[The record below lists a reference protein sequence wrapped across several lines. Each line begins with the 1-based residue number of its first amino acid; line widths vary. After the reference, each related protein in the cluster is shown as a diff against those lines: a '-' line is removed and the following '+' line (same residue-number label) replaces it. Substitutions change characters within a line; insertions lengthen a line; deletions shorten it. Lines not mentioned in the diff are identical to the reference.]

1 MATQPRRSMRCCRLV
16 PFFVFRRPSCRR
28 FFFFRPQAVF
38 RVFDAGSHST
48 SDFLLGVLRWQTVP
62 RACGYP
68 ANACARVVHF
78 PSAVVAGTASAKLGG
93 VVTTYNQSRDHGEQ
107 RLGSYL
113 DTRSDP
119 NIYVRYRA
127 RRRHRDPDSSAP
139 RFHWQPRC
147 PDDGYTHPSDCL
159 PLFVRYL
166 PLLPHL

>member
-1 MATQPRRSMRCCRLV
+1 MQSAGSLLCVPAAVVPSLLLLPAAGRLPRL
-16 PFFVFRRPSCRR
+16 RRG
-28 FFFFRPQAVF
+28 RPQHQRF
-38 RVFDAGSHST
+38 P
-48 SDFLLGVLRWQTVP
+48 P
-62 RACGYP
+62 RSFALANSPTGLWLP
-68 ANACARVVHF
+68 RINACARIVHSS
-78 PSAVVAGTASAKLGG
+78 SAVVAGTASAKLGG